1 MNKLILA
8 GCILAFLSCNNAKHV
23 TKNIKN
29 DQDISSKNLVKEDR
43 EKIPVL
49 NFGTF
54 HMGETNDANKTEF
67 DKNDKNNQLAITE
80 IAIKLSQ
87 FRPTVIIVERP
98 PEFDKKLQSEY
109 NEYLSTP
116 KMKFKNPSEIE
127 LLAYELGRISGTK
140 RIYGIDHKMDYNYNI
155 GAEMVNSIDSLWH
168 NKYYSDPIKFY
179 PRINIKMDKLNLLD
193 KLKLTNQNTYLDFL
207 IEVNAEMLSHVGS
220 EKGFEGADEATKYY
234 QRNIRMYA
242 NLNRINLTE
251 NDRVFIL
258 LGASHTAYFR
268 DFISRSPKYKMVNT
282 FDYLK

>member
-1 MNKLILA
+1 MNKLIIA
-8 GCILAFLSCNNAKHV
+8 GCILAICSCNNAQLI
-23 TKNIKN
+23 TKNNTSEK
-29 DQDISSKNLVKEDR
+29 DFSSKNLFKEDLK
-43 EKIPVL
+43 KIPIL

-67 DKNDKNNQLAITE
+67 DKNDKNNQLAINE

-168 NKYYSDPIKFY
+168 NKYYRDPFKFY
-179 PRINIKMDKLNLLD
+179 PRMNIKMDKLNLLD